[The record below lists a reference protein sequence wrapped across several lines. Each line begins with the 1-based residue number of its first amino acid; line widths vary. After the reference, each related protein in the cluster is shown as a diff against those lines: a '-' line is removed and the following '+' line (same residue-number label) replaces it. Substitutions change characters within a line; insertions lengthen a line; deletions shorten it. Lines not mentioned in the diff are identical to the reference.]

1 MDGRGNGKHSHPPD
15 PQIGYNVTWV
25 PGGHF
30 TALRALC
37 RSTTESEFEIRVSR
51 LSHGHDFDVG
61 DADVAGAVD
70 VAGGAEVTECQYLA
84 TSTSAAPAPSTSL
97 AALGPDASFGD
108 PFGNI
113 SLYFE
118 GPLGGV

>member
-1 MDGRGNGKHSHPPD
+1 M
-15 PQIGYNVTWV
+15 

-37 RSTTESEFEIRVSR
+37 RSTSESDCEIRVSR

-70 VAGGAEVTECQYLA
+70 VAGGAEVTGVG
-84 TSTSAAPAPSTSL
+84 
-97 AALGPDASFGD
+97 GPDASFGG

-113 SLYFE
+113 SVYFE
-118 GPLGGV
+118 GLLGGV